1 MFATRRSRPRRS
13 GRFVPVVD
21 SLASRIAPVGTVP
34 PLEVPPVEAP
44 PADTIPADQQL
55 IDALLTFDEV
65 CATGPMDI

>member
-1 MFATRRSRPRRS
+1 MFATRRSRPRR
-13 GRFVPVVD
+13 FVPVVD
-21 SLASRIAPVGTVP
+21 CLASRIAPVGTVP
-34 PLEVPPVEAP
+34 PLQIPPVEAP